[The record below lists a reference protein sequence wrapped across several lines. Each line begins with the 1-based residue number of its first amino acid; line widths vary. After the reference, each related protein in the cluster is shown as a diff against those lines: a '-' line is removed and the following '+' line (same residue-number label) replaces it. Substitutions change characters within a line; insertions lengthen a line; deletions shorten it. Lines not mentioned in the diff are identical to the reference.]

1 MTGWRPIVRAV
12 GWVVVYLA
20 AGLLLTALPFV
31 LYIRYSPAPDT
42 AALTGNSTALLLQGV
57 AQLAVFGF
65 LTWLIGRRVLKLSPA
80 QLGWVSQGREK
91 GFGRGL
97 LGAMVLAGAALMLGV
112 ALGGA
117 RWLPDTGGVLDYLR
131 NVGLTTSVL
140 APAALAEEVAFRG
153 LPLVLLASV
162 FGRGSAIVVMSLIFG
177 LAHGLNPD
185 VTPLAIGNVALAGV
199 FLSLAFYAPGGIWTA
214 WGAHLGWNA
223 TLAALDAPVSG
234 LPFRIPLINFD
245 PGTVTWLTGGSFG
258 PEGGVAAT
266 VVLCAG
272 CAGPG
277 ALREKGRLGM
287 KQAAVVGGGTMGN
300 GIAHV
305 FALNGWS
312 VTLIDAAPAA
322 LDKALKT
329 IRANLERQAKK
340 GTIPAD
346 AVEAALARIRTAG
359 DAAGRRPAPTSRVEA
374 VSENPQVKFA
384 VFQALDKAL
393 GPDAILASNTSSISI
408 TELAAKTG
416 RPDKVVGM
424 HFMNPV
430 PMMELVE
437 VIRGHATS
445 DATTAAVMDLSRALG
460 KTPVEVNDYP
470 GFVANRVLMPMINEA
485 IFCVMEGV
493 ATPEAIDTVMKLGMA
508 HPMGPLAL
516 ADFIGLDVCLA
527 ILEVLHRG
535 LGDDKYR
542 PCPLLRRMVAAGH
555 LGRKSGQGFYD
566 YRK

>member
-1 MTGWRPIVRAV
+1 
-12 GWVVVYLA
+12 
-20 AGLLLTALPFV
+20 
-31 LYIRYSPAPDT
+31 
-42 AALTGNSTALLLQGV
+42 
-57 AQLAVFGF
+57 
-65 LTWLIGRRVLKLSPA
+65 
-80 QLGWVSQGREK
+80 
-91 GFGRGL
+91 
-97 LGAMVLAGAALMLGV
+97 
-112 ALGGA
+112 
-117 RWLPDTGGVLDYLR
+117 
-131 NVGLTTSVL
+131 
-140 APAALAEEVAFRG
+140 
-153 LPLVLLASV
+153 
-162 FGRGSAIVVMSLIFG
+162 
-177 LAHGLNPD
+177 
-185 VTPLAIGNVALAGV
+185 
-199 FLSLAFYAPGGIWTA
+199 
-214 WGAHLGWNA
+214 
-223 TLAALDAPVSG
+223 
-234 LPFRIPLINFD
+234 
-245 PGTVTWLTGGSFG
+245 
-258 PEGGVAAT
+258 
-266 VVLCAG
+266 
-272 CAGPG
+272 
-277 ALREKGRLGM
+277 M

-359 DAAGRRPAPTSRVEA
+359 DLQDAAGADIALEA

-416 RPDKVVGM
+416 RPDRVVGM

-445 DATTAAVMDLSRALG
+445 DATTASVMDLSRALG

-542 PCPLLRRMVAAGH
+542 PCPLLRRMVAAGD
-555 LGRKSGQGFYD
+555 LGKKSGKGFYD